1 MKKTSLRD
9 FTSGSPTK
17 ILLKFSLPMLI
28 GNLFQQLYN
37 MVDSIVVG
45 KFVDSNALAAVGATS
60 STVFLMFGL
69 SFGLSAGISIIVS
82 QYYGA
87 KEYHN
92 VKKAF
97 ATATYVTVAAALLM
111 GFVGFFSSRAILEL
125 LNTDP
130 AIIDQSEIYMKI
142 CFAGIIGTAFYNGIS
157 GILRALG
164 DAITPL
170 IFLIIASILN
180 VILDLIFVIEL
191 DWGVSGVAIATIISQ
206 LVAGIGCVVYA
217 MARIKLLRMPL
228 KEFKPD
234 RGILKKCIRLGIPVA
249 LQNSFISISLMG
261 LQAVINGFNVAVVAA
276 YTASNRIEQ
285 LVLQPGMSLGA
296 ALSAYTGQNMGA
308 GKIDRVKKGFRSASI
323 IITVFTLIMV
333 PLMYIGGEAIM
344 KLFTK
349 KEEVDVIRMGV
360 EAIQVTSLFYLFVG
374 FILLTRN
381 FLSGAGD
388 INVPMIMGFVEVICR
403 ILLANVLGHYFGYQG
418 IWWATGL
425 NWLLTSLVGISRVIS
440 GKWKNKSIIAH
451 S

>member
-1 MKKTSLRD
+1 MKKTSVKD

-17 ILLKFSLPMLI
+17 ILLRFTLPMLI

-45 KFVDSNALAAVGATS
+45 KFVDSNALAAVGAS
-60 STVFLMFGL
+60 SSSVFLIFGL
-69 SFGLSAGISIIVS
+69 TFGLSAGISIIVS
-82 QYYGA
+82 QYFGA
-87 KEYHN
+87 REYHN

-97 ATATYVTVAAALLM
+97 ATATYVTVVAAILM
-111 GFVGFFSSRAILEL
+111 GIIGFFSSRAILEL
-125 LNTDP
+125 LNTDS

-142 CFAGIIGTAFYNGIS
+142 CFAGIIGTAFYNCMS

-180 VILDLIFVIEL
+180 VVLDLVFVIVCG
-191 DWGVSGVAIATIISQ
+191 WAVPGVAIATIISQ
-206 LVAGIGCVVYA
+206 FVSGIGCLIYA
-217 MARIKLLRMPL
+217 MIKVKLLRMPF

-234 RGILKKCIRLGIPVA
+234 RDILKKCIRLGIPVA

-261 LQAVINGFNVAVVAA
+261 LQAVINSFNVTVVAA

-308 GKIDRVKKGFRSASI
+308 GNIDRVKKGFRSASI
-323 IITVFTLIMV
+323 IITVFTFIMV
-333 PLMYIGGEAIM
+333 PIMYMGGETIM

-349 KEEVDVIRMGV
+349 EADVTRMGV
-360 EAIQVTSLFYLFVG
+360 EAIQVTSLFYIFVG
-374 FILLTRN
+374 FIFMTRN

-388 INVPMIMGFVEVICR
+388 INLPMIMGFVETVCR
-403 ILLANVLGHYFGYQG
+403 ILFANVLGHFFGYQG
-418 IWWATGL
+418 IWWATGI
-425 NWLLTSLVGISRVIS
+425 NWFLTSLVGIGRVIS
-440 GKWKNKSIIAH
+440 GKWKSKGLVSH